1 VETQLKGKNVFVTD
15 AGTPLGRSCALA
27 FAREGAGLLLSSPE
41 ESTEFTGT
49 RKEADALGVK
59 TVAGTYKDADLVGI
73 DQFVRDGLDQLGHID
88 VLVNTATAHAV
99 QQSFAATSFDAW
111 KESTHLV
118 LTGSILLCRAVLP
131 GMIQQNWGRL
141 IHFVGLNGFV
151 GGAIATSTT
160 HMGLVG
166 LTRGMASQYGKFR
179 ITANCIGY
187 GGVDAVDGFPDAYPP
202 AKLNDPLNRLGTVQE
217 LSSAAVYLA
226 SEAAGYISGQCYLV
240 NGGKYFL

>member
-1 VETQLKGKNVFVTD
+1 VETQLKDKNVFVTD
-15 AGTPLGRSCALA
+15 AGNPLGRSCALA
-27 FAREGAGLLLSSPE
+27 FAREGASLLLSASE
-41 ESTEFTGT
+41 ESAEFAAACKEVRALGT
-49 RKEADALGVK
+49 R
-59 TVAGTYKDADLVGI
+59 TVAGIYTGADSDGI
-73 DQFVRDGLDQLGHID
+73 DGFVRNGLDQLGHID
-88 VLVNTATAHAV
+88 VLVNTTTAHAV
-99 QQSFAATSFDAW
+99 QQSFAAISFEVW
-111 KESTHLV
+111 KKSIQMA

-151 GGAIATSTT
+151 GGAVATSTA

-166 LTRGMASQYGKFR
+166 LTRGMASQYGKFC

-187 GGVDAVDGFPDAYPP
+187 GGIETVDEPGAYPP

-226 SEAAGYISGQCYLV
+226 SEPAGYISGQCYLV
-240 NGGKYFL
+240 NGGKCFL

>member
-1 VETQLKGKNVFVTD
+1 
-15 AGTPLGRSCALA
+15 
-27 FAREGAGLLLSSPE
+27 
-41 ESTEFTGT
+41 
-49 RKEADALGVK
+49 
-59 TVAGTYKDADLVGI
+59 
-73 DQFVRDGLDQLGHID
+73 
-88 VLVNTATAHAV
+88 
-99 QQSFAATSFDAW
+99 
-111 KESTHLV
+111 
-118 LTGSILLCRAVLP
+118 
-131 GMIQQNWGRL
+131 MIQQNWGRL